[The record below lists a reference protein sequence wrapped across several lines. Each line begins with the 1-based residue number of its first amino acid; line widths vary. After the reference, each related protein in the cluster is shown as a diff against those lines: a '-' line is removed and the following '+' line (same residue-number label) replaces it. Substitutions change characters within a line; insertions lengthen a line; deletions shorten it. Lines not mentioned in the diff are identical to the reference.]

1 MELTERCYMKIETVM
16 MKVVLIACA
25 TLSLGATATADEMV
39 VTKTQMVKYSRS
51 EAATPVGAVKL
62 YGVLQVAASRAC
74 TEAGARLSGYG
85 DSHAMCKG
93 AALSRAVADV
103 QIDAVT
109 AVYMQDTRYQAK
121 PGTVTVARR

>member
-1 MELTERCYMKIETVM
+1 MKIETGM

-25 TLSLGATATADEMV
+25 TLSLGATAMADEMV
-39 VTKTQMVKYSRS
+39 VTKTEMVKYSRS

-62 YGVLQVAASRAC
+62 YGALQVAASRAC

-85 DSHAMCKG
+85 DSHVMCKS

-121 PGTVTVARR
+121 AGIVTIARR